1 MCDVNTQNICKQMHV
16 YWRNEHFQTLLKNN
30 KGNLDQ
36 KVISEINSFIRKIE
50 SSNFVVCQQ
59 NVVLLNYIYDDLQK
73 EDFSEINQFLREIKK
88 NMSSLA

>member
-1 MCDVNTQNICKQMHV
+1 MCDVNPQNICKQMHV
-16 YWRNEHFQTLLKNN
+16 YWKNEHFQTLLKNN
-30 KGNLDQ
+30 KGNLDR
-36 KVISEINSFIRKIE
+36 KVISEINSLIRKIE

-73 EDFSEINQFLREIKK
+73 GDFSEINQFLQEIKK